1 MNSVKASN
9 NYFAVR
15 LFLLVL
21 ATIAGC
27 RSAPSADED
36 DAAQAAA
43 VTMAVSG
50 ASVIVGPIRSE
61 VHLLGDTEALRHI
74 SLRAPAAGRVSGLN
88 ILTGDRV
95 KRGEVVAHVVSREDE
110 AAVNGLAV
118 ARQVDPNDA
127 SSLAD
132 TVKRYVRE
140 AGVPVTVPEDAIV
153 AQRLV
158 SPGQLV
164 NDFDQLADLID
175 PRSVFVNA
183 AVPVDEVATIRP
195 GMDAIVHSPLHP
207 GVDFPAR
214 VAALSPSFNQ
224 SGATSAA
231 RIGFTGAPRIY
242 EAGAPVEVEVTTKA
256 VPNATVIPASS
267 LFEDAATNRY
277 YVFVAASDGRAHRQ
291 TVTVGIRSQ
300 PEVQITSGLRP
311 GQVVITSGGYALSD
325 GLKVIVTL
333 ERNGV

>member
-1 MNSVKASN
+1 MSCIRARDNSCC
-9 NYFAVR
+9 FW
-15 LFLLVL
+15 LLLLLV
-21 ATIAGC
+21 AAISGC
-27 RSAPSADED
+27 RSTPSADWD
-36 DAAQAAA
+36 DTAQAAA

-50 ASVIVGPIRSE
+50 AKVIVEPIHSE
-61 VHLLGDTEALRHI
+61 LHLLGDTEALRHL
-74 SLRAPAAGRVSGLN
+74 SLRAPAAGRISGLN

-95 KRGEVVAHVVSREDE
+95 KRGEVVAHLVSREDE
-110 AAVNGLAV
+110 AAVSGLAV
-118 ARQVDPNDA
+118 ARQVDPEDA
-127 SSLAD
+127 PSLAD
-132 TVKRYVRE
+132 AVKRYVHG

-195 GMDAIVHSPLHP
+195 GMEAIVHSPLHP
-207 GVDFPAR
+207 GVDFPGR

-224 SGATSAA
+224 LGATSAA
-231 RIGFTGAPRIY
+231 RIEFTGAQRIH
-242 EAGAPVEVEVTTKA
+242 EVGAPVEVEVRTKA
-256 VPNATVIPASS
+256 VANATVIPAPA
-267 LFEDAATNRY
+267 LFEDAATNSY

-300 PEVQITSGLRP
+300 PEVQIISGLHP

-325 GLKVIVTL
+325 GLRVTVTL
-333 ERNGV
+333 ERNAV

>member
-1 MNSVKASN
+1 MNTMKARDSGC
-9 NYFAVR
+9 ALR
-15 LFLLVL
+15 LLLLLL
-21 ATIAGC
+21 AAIAGC
-27 RSAPSADED
+27 RSGPVTDED
-36 DAAQAAA
+36 DAAKAAA

-50 ASVIVGPIRSE
+50 ARVIVEPIRSKL
-61 VHLLGDTEALRHI
+61 HLLGATDALRHL

-110 AAVNGLAV
+110 AAISGLSV
-118 ARQVDPNDA
+118 ARQVDPDDA

-132 TVKRYVRE
+132 TVKRYVRG
-140 AGVPVTVPEDAIV
+140 AGVPVSVPEDAIV

-183 AVPVDEVATIRP
+183 AVPVDDVAAIRP
-195 GMDAIVHSPLHP
+195 GMEAIIRSPLHP

-231 RIGFTGAPRIY
+231 RIEFTGALRIY

-256 VPNATVIPASS
+256 VPNATVIPASAV
-267 LFEDAATNRY
+267 FEDAATNRY
-277 YVFVAASDGRAHRQ
+277 YVFVATSDGRAHRQ
-291 TVTVGIRSQ
+291 TVTVGIYSQ
-300 PEVQITSGLRP
+300 PEVQITSGLHP

-325 GLKVIVTL
+325 GLRVIVTL
-333 ERNGV
+333 ERNAV